1 MSRSK
6 KREKKKDLERK
17 IREEELLKE
26 KRSEAWS
33 TYSNSE
39 NPRDRRLAELGT
51 AGKFRSSEINLH
63 CVGLTFNLD

>member
-39 NPRDRRLAELGT
+39 NPRDRRLAVLGT
-51 AGKFRSSEINLH
+51 AGKFRN
-63 CVGLTFNLD
+63 